1 MENYNLQSELWH
13 KIKIDNNILIQENN
27 LYSLSKWETL
37 SYYYRKDNNDFSY
50 IKELEYWKNYR
61 IFELDNNDNFIN
73 EIWFISFIFD
83 EEDKDLYIEYFT
95 IYEKYTWSWK
105 WKDIINLIINY
116 LKPLSLSGEIIDT
129 DNWYTYYFW
138 ESIKN
143 NICIPNNIKFNM
155 VNT

>member
-1 MENYNLQSELWH
+1 MENYNFKSELWD
-13 KIKIDNNILIQENN
+13 KIIFNKYILIEENN
-27 LYSLSKWETL
+27 LYSLSQWETL
-37 SYYYRKDNNDFSY
+37 LYYYRKDNEDFSY

-61 IFELDNNDNFIN
+61 IFDKIEN

-83 EEDKDLYIEYFT
+83 KEDKDLYIEYFI
-95 IYEKYTWSWK
+95 IYDSYSNNWI
-105 WKDIINLIINY
+105 WKDIIKLLINN
-116 LKPLSLSGEIIDT
+116 LKPLSLSWEIINA

-143 NICIPNNIKFNM
+143 NICIPNNIKFDM